1 METLFSLATQ
11 GLILLL
17 DLVIKLEV
25 SFLRNFLILKT
36 DYPIIIDILNYIM
49 ENLVILLRC
58 FNAVFTLR
66 FVLAW
71 FPNVNPFIAPY
82 YAVRVATQP
91 YIDFV
96 AKRIPKIFGQ
106 DISFFV
112 CSFILTYALENL
124 PKIRF

>member
-17 DLVIKLEV
+17 DLIIKLEV

-36 DYPIIIDILNYIM
+36 DFPIIIDILNYIM

-58 FNAVFTLR
+58 FNAIFTLR

>member
-1 METLFSLATQ
+1 METLFSLTTK
-11 GLILLL
+11 GLILLI
-17 DLVIKLEV
+17 DLVIKLEL
-25 SFLRNFLILKT
+25 SLLSNFLILKT
-36 DYPIIIDILNYIM
+36 DFPIIIDILNYIV
-49 ENLVILLRC
+49 ENIVILLRC
-58 FNAVFTLR
+58 FNTIFTLR

-91 YIDFV
+91 FIDFV

-106 DISFFV
+106 DVSFFV

>member
-11 GLILLL
+11 GLILLI
-17 DLVIKLEV
+17 DLVIKLEI
-25 SFLRNFLILKT
+25 SFLKNFLILKT
-36 DYPIIIDILNYIM
+36 DFPIIIDILNYIM

-58 FNAVFTLR
+58 FNAIFTLR

>member
-17 DLVIKLEV
+17 DLIIKLEV

-36 DYPIIIDILNYIM
+36 DFPIIIDILNYIM

-58 FNAVFTLR
+58 FNAIFTLR

-112 CSFILTYALENL
+112 CSLILTYALENL

>member
-11 GLILLL
+11 GLILLI

-36 DYPIIIDILNYIM
+36 DFPIIIDILNYIM

-58 FNAVFTLR
+58 FNAIFTLR

>member
-1 METLFSLATQ
+1 METIISLATQ

-17 DLVIKLEV
+17 DLIIKLEGSFV
-25 SFLRNFLILKT
+25 SNFLILKT
-36 DYPIIIDILNYIM
+36 DFPIIIDILNYIM

-58 FNAVFTLR
+58 FNAIFTLR

>member
-36 DYPIIIDILNYIM
+36 DFPIIIDILNYMM

-58 FNAVFTLR
+58 FNAIFTLR

>member
-1 METLFSLATQ
+1 MGTIFYLITQ
-11 GLILLL
+11 GLLLL
-17 DLVIKLEV
+17 IDLLTKLELG
-25 SFLRNFLILKT
+25 FLSNFLILKT
-36 DYPIIIDILNYIM
+36 DFPIIIDILNYIV

-58 FNAVFTLR
+58 FNAIFTLR
-66 FVLAW
+66 FMLAW

-91 YIDFV
+91 FIDFV
-96 AKRIPKIFGQ
+96 AKRIPKVFGQ

-124 PKIRF
+124 PKIKF

>member
-1 METLFSLATQ
+1 METIFSLATQ

-36 DYPIIIDILNYIM
+36 DFPIIIDILNYIM

-58 FNAVFTLR
+58 FNAIFTLR

>member
-1 METLFSLATQ
+1 METIFSLATQ

-17 DLVIKLEV
+17 DLIIKLEV

-36 DYPIIIDILNYIM
+36 DFPIIIDILNYIM

-58 FNAVFTLR
+58 FNAIFTLR

-106 DISFFV
+106 DVSFFV

>member
-1 METLFSLATQ
+1 METIFSLATQ

-17 DLVIKLEV
+17 DLIIKLEV
-25 SFLRNFLILKT
+25 SFVSNFLILKT
-36 DYPIIIDILNYIM
+36 DFPIIIDILNYIM

-58 FNAVFTLR
+58 FNAIFTLR

>member
-36 DYPIIIDILNYIM
+36 DFPIIIDILNYIM

-58 FNAVFTLR
+58 FNAIFTLR

>member
-1 METLFSLATQ
+1 
-11 GLILLL
+11 
-17 DLVIKLEV
+17 
-25 SFLRNFLILKT
+25 
-36 DYPIIIDILNYIM
+36 M

-58 FNAVFTLR
+58 FNAIFTLR

>member
-1 METLFSLATQ
+1 METIFSLATQ
-11 GLILLL
+11 GLILLI
-17 DLVIKLEV
+17 DLIIKLEV
-25 SFLRNFLILKT
+25 NFLRNFLILKT
-36 DYPIIIDILNYIM
+36 DFPIIIDILNYIM

-58 FNAVFTLR
+58 FNAIFTLR

-106 DISFFV
+106 DVSFFV